1 MRISDWSSDVCSA
14 DLSDGLATLNRLAIA
29 IYRPGR
35 QFALAVGE
43 RLVKLHREGVGE
55 IVEDIFARSDVD
67 LHVAPILG
75 RDLGQA
81 ALHQRLAG
89 GDDLDDGGVAVL
101 EIALDRKDSRRRLPA
116 CDVDRK
122 RGVEGQSV
130 VVRVKT
136 GG

>member
-43 RLVKLHREGVGE
+43 RLVKLHRDGVGE

-81 ALHQRLAG
+81 APHQRLAG
-89 GDDLDDGGVAVL
+89 GDPLADGGVAVL
-101 EIALDRKDSRRRLPA
+101 GIPLDRTDQRQTHHSCSRTSECVWLWNR
-116 CDVDRK
+116 
-122 RGVEGQSV
+122 
-130 VVRVKT
+130 
-136 GG
+136 

>member
-1 MRISDWSSDVCSA
+1 MRISDWSSDVCS
-14 DLSDGLATLNRLAIA
+14 SDLATLDRLAIA

-43 RLVKLHREGVGE
+43 RLLKLHREGVGE

-89 GDDLDDGGVAVL
+89 GDDLDDGG
-101 EIALDRKDSRRRLPA
+101 DRKSTRL
-116 CDVDRK
+116 K
-122 RGVEGQSV
+122 SSH
-130 VVRVKT
+130 
-136 GG
+136 

>member
-89 GDDLDDGGVAVL
+89 GDDLDDGGVARSEEHPSEL
-101 EIALDRKDSRRRLPA
+101 
-116 CDVDRK
+116 
-122 RGVEGQSV
+122 QSIISTSDAV
-130 VVRVKT
+130 FCLKKKQINKK
-136 GG
+136 